1 MGDWILLLFS
11 AHGGR
16 FAKRPYF
23 RRRNPSYLFFIQFHF
38 PRSVLQKYKIIKKGW
53 QAECKIL

>member
-1 MGDWILLLFS
+1 MVDWIFLLFS

-16 FAKRPYF
+16 LAKRPYF
-23 RRRNPSYLFFIQFHF
+23 RRRNPSHLFFIQFLF